1 PLTRKNMATPNGPH
15 SSRNWFSCRTLP
27 GTWLAQKRP
36 GNSSSLCRRNKFP
49 DQGTDG
55 GYGRFR
61 WRTSLLPHCT
71 IVRRNRETGC
81 RSLGM
86 RSPPRA
92 PDPVVSQRLDRRH
105 SRQRGCA
112 GHQPYALI
120 PFQGGLATPAPRS
133 IDMEVQTP
141 RTSLPIVRPMGSGPP
156 ADTSSRDLAFL
167 IPLWSNR

>member
-1 PLTRKNMATPNGPH
+1 MRNSLPMTRAIRPSTTLPSLSTEIGTTRPLTRKNMATPNGPH
-15 SSRNWFSCRTLP
+15 SSRNWFSYRMLP

-105 SRQRGCA
+105 SRQRGP
-112 GHQPYALI
+112 GHQPY
-120 PFQGGLATPAPRS
+120 
-133 IDMEVQTP
+133 
-141 RTSLPIVRPMGSGPP
+141 TSLPIVRSMGSGPL
-156 ADTSSRDLAFL
+156 ADTSSRYRAFRF
-167 IPLWSNR
+167 PL